1 VVGEVDAGASVDA
14 VARRHRVKASTLRW
28 WRSQLRKKRGTEPG
42 LRLLP
47 VVVDEPM
54 LGGPRDPA
62 AETLTELVLEARS
75 VRIVLR
81 GPLSAEQLSAIFGA
95 VTRPC

>member
-1 VVGEVDAGASVDA
+1 MVGEVDAGASVDA

-28 WRSQLRKKRGTEPG
+28 WRSQLRKQREPEPG

-47 VVVDEPM
+47 VVVDEPVRTAR
-54 LGGPRDPA
+54 PDTSA
-62 AETLTELVLEARS
+62 STLTELVLEARS
-75 VRIVLR
+75 ARIVLR
-81 GPLSAEQLSAIFGA
+81 GPLSAEQLGAIFEA

>member
-1 VVGEVDAGASVDA
+1 VGEVDAGASVDA

-28 WRSQLRKKRGTEPG
+28 WRSQLRRQRDAEPA

-47 VVVDEPM
+47 VVVEESAPDAPH
-54 LGGPRDPA
+54 GSVA
-62 AETLTELVLEARS
+62 STVTELVLEARS
-75 VRIVLR
+75 ARIVLR
-81 GPLSAEQLSAIFGA
+81 GPLSAEQLGAIFEA